1 MRVGLRCI
9 FKDVFRLEVA
19 RNRKTSIVNITMHNI
34 NDRSFYITQMDS
46 NIFIYILTYDKF
58 YRKFV
63 IFQFKKK
70 RGDVKIKY
78 IKAYLEDNG
87 EKYKSTL
94 KQLFTKLN
102 VSDFERI
109 RVKVISSTF
118 ITFSKRNE
126 LRNKIL
132 KKSMRHKSDSY
143 SKFLAEKRCKEDYDR
158 FLDFKLKQFDLKV
171 KKLKRSQCKEMRDIH
186 IDHERELEKLKRDYR
201 EKRDRISR
209 MHAQQLESLVSNRP
223 SKRRHSGSE
232 EFKSKKSRFSR
243 GPCHRHRQNS
253 SSNNRDRRD
262 PSSRQHKRSRSPS
275 HSSHKRRR

>member
-1 MRVGLRCI
+1 M
-9 FKDVFRLEVA
+9 
-19 RNRKTSIVNITMHNI
+19 N
-34 NDRSFYITQMDS
+34 S

-58 YRKFV
+58 YRQFV

-94 KQLFTKLN
+94 KQLFTKLS

-126 LRNKIL
+126 LRNTIL

-143 SKFLAEKRCKEDYDR
+143 SKFLAEKRCK
-158 FLDFKLKQFDLKV
+158 V
-171 KKLKRSQCKEMRDIH
+171 
-186 IDHERELEKLKRDYR
+186 
-201 EKRDRISR
+201 
-209 MHAQQLESLVSNRP
+209 P
-223 SKRRHSGSE
+223 
-232 EFKSKKSRFSR
+232 
-243 GPCHRHRQNS
+243 S
-253 SSNNRDRRD
+253 SSFQQSTPVQA
-262 PSSRQHKRSRSPS
+262 PSSSMIRSIAKYSIKNSALFFRDWPYNV
-275 HSSHKRRR
+275 